1 MKRLFF
7 AIFASILLN
16 MASAQTPA
24 KPSNTVA
31 SINANNNNSANN
43 PPANNQ
49 NNQNNQNNVGPLLK
63 AKKDNITF
71 EGILNLQLMNQP
83 LGMKFEEI
91 KVRYFVSDKK
101 AYLGRGM
108 ITMSSVN
115 KTISGTNG
123 ESAKVFETNQSFIL
137 GGGIEQHLK
146 SKNNLSPYWGV
157 ELLFSISSN
166 SVTGSNTDD
175 ATTFKKGYTY
185 NSSNTEQGV
194 YAGGIL
200 GIDYYLNTN
209 FYIGTEIR
217 YGYQSISLGNL
228 DKSVFGPA
236 GTIVTG
242 ESLGTNSSL
251 AMSYTNG
258 IRLGYKF

>member
-1 MKRLFF
+1 MKTLFF
-7 AIFASILLN
+7 AIFACFMFHS
-16 MASAQTPA
+16 AFAQTPA

-31 SINANNNNSANN
+31 NINANNNNANN
-43 PPANNQ
+43 PPATNQ
-49 NNQNNQNNVGPLLK
+49 NNAGPYLK

-83 LGMKFEEI
+83 LGIKFEEI
-91 KVRYFVSDKK
+91 KVRYFISEKR
-101 AYLGRGM
+101 AYRGRGM

-115 KTISGTNG
+115 KTISGSNG
-123 ESAKVFETNQSFIL
+123 ENAKVYETNQSFTL
-137 GGGIEQHLK
+137 GGGVEQHVK
-146 SKNNLSPYWGV
+146 SKNDLSPYWGY
-157 ELLFSISSN
+157 ELVLSISSN
-166 SVTGSNTDD
+166 TVNGSNTDD
-175 ATTFKKGYTY
+175 ANTFKKGYTY
-185 NSSNTEQGV
+185 NSSNTAQAV

-200 GIDYYLNTN
+200 GLDYYINTN
-209 FYIGTEIR
+209 FYVGTEIR

-236 GTIVTG
+236 GTTTTG

-251 AMSYTNG
+251 SMSYTNG

>member
-1 MKRLFF
+1 V
-7 AIFASILLN
+7 
-16 MASAQTPA
+16 AQTPA

-31 SINANNNNSANN
+31 NTNANNNNSNN
-43 PPANNQ
+43 PPPTNQ
-49 NNQNNQNNVGPLLK
+49 NNSGPLLK

-83 LGMKFEEI
+83 LGIKFEEI
-91 KVRYFVSDKK
+91 KVRYFVSEKR
-101 AYLGRGM
+101 AYRGRGM

-115 KTISGTNG
+115 KTITGING
-123 ESAKVFETNQSFIL
+123 ESAKVYETEQSFTL
-137 GGGIEQHLK
+137 GGGVEQHIK
-146 SKNNLSPYWGV
+146 SKNDISPYWGY
-157 ELLFSISSN
+157 ELLFSINSN
-166 SVTGSNTDD
+166 TVTGTNTDD

-185 NSSNTEQGV
+185 NSSNTAQAI
-194 YAGGIL
+194 YFGGIL
-200 GIDYYLNTN
+200 GMDYYLNIN

-228 DKSVFGPA
+228 EKSVIGPA
-236 GTIVTG
+236 GTTTTG

-251 AMSYTNG
+251 SMSYTNG

>member
-1 MKRLFF
+1 MKTLFF
-7 AIFASILLN
+7 AILACFMLNSIFA
-16 MASAQTPA
+16 QPPA

-31 SINANNNNSANN
+31 NINANNNNNSSSNN

-49 NNQNNQNNVGPLLK
+49 NNTGSYLK

-83 LGMKFEEI
+83 LGIKFEEI
-91 KVRYFVSDKK
+91 KVRYFISEKR
-101 AYLGRGM
+101 AYRGRGM
-108 ITMSSVN
+108 ITMSSIN
-115 KTISGTNG
+115 KTITGLNG
-123 ESAKVFETNQSFIL
+123 ENAKIYETNQSFTL
-137 GGGIEQHLK
+137 GGGVEQHIK
-146 SKNNLSPYWGV
+146 SKNDLSPYWGV
-157 ELLFSISSN
+157 ELLISISSN
-166 SVTGSNTDD
+166 TVNGSNTDD

-185 NSSNTEQGV
+185 NSSNTEQGI

-200 GIDYYLNTN
+200 GLDYYLNSS

-236 GTIVTG
+236 GTTTTG